1 MSMSVALSLIEQKKK
16 KNKFLLLFFSVILL
30 CALIF
35 GAYIVFSANQDKKAI
50 ENYVSKSASN
60 VAHEINSETHRSI
73 NILNILANLIIDNPD
88 LGSLENINTLFE
100 NAKNDNSFDRIVYL
114 DTNGTGYTYDYT
126 SKIMSSSDFSGNTCF
141 TKALNIKTCVNYD
154 TNTNLTSMAVPAYSI
169 FEKKVVGI
177 FLGEK
182 ALKPFD
188 KVKNMFK
195 SKYKTDVLIVDESG
209 TIIDKK
215 TEINTSVNNS
225 IFELPY
231 KKLQQS
237 DFLDANDKVNLAWVD
252 NNKTLI
258 AVTNL
263 EYDNNKVIIISTDF
277 NNKNL
282 PSITNIYSNLTNIN
296 MGNFSMF
303 IKIALYC
310 LLGIICLVMI
320 IYLLIKCYKQLSK
333 RADKSVI
340 KWAMHDDVTDGFNR
354 SKFFLETSKEL
365 LTAKEGDSY
374 SLILM
379 DIDNFKAVNQMYD
392 TSKGNE
398 VLKDISETIRW
409 FLEKNGISARV
420 MSDYFAVLY
429 KYNRE
434 EKIINFINN
443 ITRAIGEYKL
453 NLKLI
458 PRFGIY
464 KIADFTMEVDEM
476 LDRALM
482 AKKTLDAESDTN
494 YAFFTKDLIEQV
506 QKAKDIENEMYFAL
520 NQNQFVIYLQPQV
533 DVFTKDVVGA
543 EALVRWNHP
552 QNGLETPDK
561 FLPIFEKNAF
571 ITYLDQYVIEKVC
584 KIISKWIA
592 NGIEPLPISINI
604 SSLDLSNPRFADMMK
619 SMVDMYKVP
628 AKFINFEISEDV
640 TFENYKYIAST
651 LADLKSF
658 GFGLNLDN
666 FGRTYTSV
674 NIFNIITFDN
684 VKFNMKFIKNSIQ
697 TDKGRNILISLKSL
711 VNSIYAKAIAVGIET
726 ENELEFIKKAEF
738 DYMQGFVH
746 SRPMC
751 IVDFEAFVF
760 KRTIG
765 SDEDICNG

>member
-16 KNKFLLLFFSVILL
+16 KNKFLLLFFSGIFL

-35 GAYIVFSANQDKKAI
+35 GVYIVFSANQDKKDI
-50 ENYVSKSASN
+50 ENYVSKSASDL
-60 VAHEINSETHRSI
+60 ATEINNETHGSI
-73 NILNILANLIIDNPD
+73 NILNILANLIVDNPD

-100 NAKNDNSFDRIVYL
+100 NTQKDKSFDRIVYL

-126 SKIMSSSDFSGNTCF
+126 TKIMSSSDFSDNACF
-141 TKALNIKTCVNYD
+141 TKALSNKTCVNYD
-154 TNTNLTSMAVPAYSI
+154 TSTNLTSMAVPAYSI
-169 FEKKVVGI
+169 IEKKVVGI

-182 ALKPFD
+182 TLKPFD
-188 KVKNMFK
+188 KIKNYFK
-195 SKYKTDVLIVDESG
+195 SKYKTDIFIIDESG
-209 TIIDKK
+209 IIIDKK
-215 TEINTSVNNS
+215 TEVNNFVNNS

-231 KKLQQS
+231 QKLQQS
-237 DFLDANDKVNLAWVD
+237 NFLDTNNKVNLAWVD

-258 AVTNL
+258 AVKNL
-263 EYDNNKVIIISTDF
+263 EYDNNKLVIISTGF
-277 NNKNL
+277 NNKNQ
-282 PSITNIYSNLTNIN
+282 PSITNIFRKLAN
-296 MGNFSMF
+296 MENVSIF

-310 LLGIICLVMI
+310 MLGIICLVML

-333 RADKSVI
+333 KADKSVI

-374 SLILM
+374 ALILM

-409 FLEKNGISARV
+409 FLEKNGICARV

-464 KIADFTMEVDEM
+464 KIDDFTMEVDEM

-482 AKKTLDAESDTN
+482 AKKKLDTESDTN

-506 QKAKDIENEMYFAL
+506 QKARDIENEMYFAL

-533 DVFTKDVVGA
+533 DAFTKDVVGA

-584 KIISKWIA
+584 KILSKWIA
-592 NGIEPLPISINI
+592 HGIEPLPIAINI
-604 SSLDLSNPRFADMMK
+604 SNLDLSNPRFADMMK

-628 AKFINFEISEDV
+628 AKFINFEISEAV
-640 TFENYKYIAST
+640 AFENYKYIAST

-666 FGRTYTSV
+666 FGRTYTSA

-697 TDKGRNILISLKSL
+697 TDKGRNILILLKSL
-711 VNSIYAKAIAVGIET
+711 VNSVYAKAIAVGIET
-726 ENELEFIKKAEF
+726 DNELEFIKKAEF
-738 DYMQGFVH
+738 DYIQGFVH

-751 IVDFEAFVF
+751 VVDFEAFVF

>member
-16 KNKFLLLFFSVILL
+16 KNKFLLLFFSGIFL

-35 GAYIVFSANQDKKAI
+35 GAYIVFSANQDKKDI

-60 VAHEINSETHRSI
+60 LATEINNETHGSI
-73 NILNILANLIIDNPD
+73 NILNILANLIVDNPD

-100 NAKNDNSFDRIVYL
+100 NTQKDKSFDRIVYL

-126 SKIMSSSDFSGNTCF
+126 SKIMSSSDFSDNSCF
-141 TKALNIKTCVNYD
+141 TKALSNKTCVNYD
-154 TNTNLTSMAVPAYSI
+154 TSTNLTSMAVPAYSI
-169 FEKKVVGI
+169 IEKKVVGI

-182 ALKPFD
+182 TLKPFD
-188 KVKNMFK
+188 KIKNSFK
-195 SKYKTDVLIVDESG
+195 SKYKTDIFIIDENG

-215 TEINTSVNNS
+215 TEVNNFVNNS

-231 KKLQQS
+231 QKLQQS
-237 DFLDANDKVNLAWVD
+237 NFLDTNNKVNLAWVD

-258 AVTNL
+258 AVKNL
-263 EYDNNKVIIISTDF
+263 EYDNNKLVIISTGF
-277 NNKNL
+277 NNKNQ
-282 PSITNIYSNLTNIN
+282 PSITNIFRKLAN
-296 MGNFSMF
+296 MENVSIF

-310 LLGIICLVMI
+310 MLGIICLVML

-333 RADKSVI
+333 KADKSVI

-365 LTAKEGDSY
+365 LTAKEGDCY
-374 SLILM
+374 ALILM

-409 FLEKNGISARV
+409 FLEKNGICARV

-464 KIADFTMEVDEM
+464 KIDDFTMEVDEM

-482 AKKTLDAESDTN
+482 AKKKLDTESDKN
-494 YAFFTKDLIEQV
+494 YAFFTKELIEQV
-506 QKAKDIENEMYFAL
+506 QKARDIENEMYFAL

-533 DVFTKDVVGA
+533 DAFTKDVVGA

-584 KIISKWIA
+584 KILSKWIA
-592 NGIEPLPISINI
+592 NGIEPLPIAINI
-604 SSLDLSNPRFADMMK
+604 SNLDLSNPRFADMMK

-628 AKFINFEISEDV
+628 AKFINFEISEAV
-640 TFENYKYIAST
+640 AFENYKYIAST

-666 FGRTYTSV
+666 FGRTYTSA

-697 TDKGRNILISLKSL
+697 TDKGRNILIALKSL
-711 VNSIYAKAIAVGIET
+711 VNSVYAKAIAVGIET
-726 ENELEFIKKAEF
+726 DNELEFIKKAEF
-738 DYMQGFVH
+738 DYIQGFIH

-751 IVDFEAFVF
+751 VVDFEAFVF